1 MDRGGAK
8 TPLLTAG
15 RELTAASRQTP
26 RRRKYMFKKVAI
38 VGAAGLLT
46 AAVLTQT
53 HVGSYLCHQF
63 NKADK
68 YLESKIPPE
77 EEIRQIKEE
86 VASLDKEIDKAR
98 GSVAEER
105 WEAKSLKGKVE
116 EKRAQA
122 ETNRSAVEA
131 RARVLKEA
139 GNSSKIKFDGREIP
153 YDRAKEML
161 QAQVNAQKNIE
172 KEVKAL
178 ETMQAVR
185 EKTRDLAEQHLQA
198 LVTQKAELE
207 AAVTE
212 LEADVKLAKIEQVQ
226 SKYQNDGSKMAD
238 VKERLNGLRKRIE
251 VQREKLNLAKQYDKA
266 TVENKT
272 VDEIMAEL
280 DTKGTETVR
289 TK

>member
-1 MDRGGAK
+1 
-8 TPLLTAG
+8 
-15 RELTAASRQTP
+15 
-26 RRRKYMFKKVAI
+26 MFKKIAI

-53 HVGSYLCHQF
+53 HAGSYLSHQF

-86 VASLDKEIDKAR
+86 VASLDKDIDKAR

-122 ETNRSAVEA
+122 ESNRSAVEA
-131 RARVLKEA
+131 RAKALKEA
-139 GNSSKIKFDGREIP
+139 GNSSTIKIDNRSIP

-185 EKTRDLAEQHLQA
+185 ERTRDLAEQHLQA
-198 LVTQKAELE
+198 LVTQKSELE

-238 VKERLNGLRKRIE
+238 VKERLTGLRKRIE
-251 VQREKLNLAKQYDKA
+251 VQREKLNLAKQYDKSA
-266 TVENKT
+266 VENKS

-280 DTKGTETVR
+280 DTKGTEQV
-289 TK
+289 KK

>member
-8 TPLLTAG
+8 SSLLTAG
-15 RELTAASRQTP
+15 RQLTAASRQTP
-26 RRRKYMFKKVAI
+26 RRRKFMLKKVAI

-46 AAVLTQT
+46 AAMLTQT
-53 HVGSYLCHQF
+53 HVGSYLSHQF

-77 EEIRQIKEE
+77 EEVRQIKEE
-86 VASLDKEIDKAR
+86 VASLDKDIDKAR

-122 ETNRSAVEA
+122 ESNRSAVEA
-131 RARVLKEA
+131 RAKILKEA
-139 GNSSKIKFDGREIP
+139 GKTSTITLDGREVP
-153 YDRAKEML
+153 FDRAKEML
-161 QAQVNAQKNIE
+161 QAKVNAQKNIE

-185 EKTRDLAEQHLQA
+185 ERTRELAEQHLQA
-198 LVTQKAELE
+198 LVTQKSELE

-212 LEADVKLAKIEQVQ
+212 LEADIKMAKIEQVQ
-226 SKYQNDGSKMAD
+226 SKYQNDGSKMAE
-238 VKERLNGLRKRIE
+238 VKERLTGLRKRIE
-251 VQREKLNLAKQYDKA
+251 VQREKLNLAKQYDKS
-266 TVENKT
+266 TVENKSI
-272 VDEIMAEL
+272 DEIMAEL
-280 DTKGTETVR
+280 DTKGTEQV
-289 TK
+289 KK

>member
-1 MDRGGAK
+1 
-8 TPLLTAG
+8 
-15 RELTAASRQTP
+15 
-26 RRRKYMFKKVAI
+26 MFKKVAI